1 MRITTASAHPYRR
14 GQKLP
19 DIGQKVSG
27 IESRK
32 IFLVAFE
39 KIDFLIFPTKSRV
52 RIQLKNFLL
61 KFCERSLFDAF
72 RRLNVSERPIND
84 RFGTC
89 RKELVMLLV
98 AIIYMIIL
106 SN

>member
-1 MRITTASAHPYRR
+1 MRSDTISGRLASGNRREMRITTASAHPYRR

-39 KIDFLIFPTKSRV
+39 KMDFLIFPTKSLV
-52 RIQLKNFLL
+52 RIPLKNFLL

-72 RRLNVSERPIND
+72 RHVPTS
-84 RFGTC
+84 
-89 RKELVMLLV
+89 
-98 AIIYMIIL
+98 
-106 SN
+106 